1 MKRTPAFHWIV
12 RNVEVSVSPP
22 AAQGGCEKST
32 VENAAAYEAGM
43 KIPRYHVGA
52 LAKDDDDEPAKD
64 EDESANFTTE
74 CSIVYPGEE
83 KCGTNVI
90 YSRLF

>member
-1 MKRTPAFHWIV
+1 
-12 RNVEVSVSPP
+12 
-22 AAQGGCEKST
+22 
-32 VENAAAYEAGM
+32 M